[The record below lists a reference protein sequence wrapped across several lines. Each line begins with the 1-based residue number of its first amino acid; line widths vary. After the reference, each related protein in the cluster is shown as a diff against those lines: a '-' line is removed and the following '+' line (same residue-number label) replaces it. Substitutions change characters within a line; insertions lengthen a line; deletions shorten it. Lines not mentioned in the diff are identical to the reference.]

1 MIPVLAA
8 IMISAAPA
16 PADTVSGCLSKGKD
30 AGTYSITSG
39 GKEMSVSSKAVK
51 LDGHVGHTVTLTGT
65 AGKDGTSFMATKLAM
80 KSASC
85 SGM

>member
-8 IMISAAPA
+8 IMLSAAPA

-30 AGTYSITSG
+30 AGTYEIASG
-39 GKEMSVSSKAVK
+39 GKTTTVASKSVK
-51 LDGHVGHTVTLTGT
+51 LDGHVGHTVTLTGS
-65 AGKDGTSFMATKLAM
+65 ADKSGTFMATKLAM

-85 SGM
+85 M

>member
-16 PADTVSGCLSKGKD
+16 PADTVTGCLSKGKE
-30 AGTYSITSG
+30 AGTYAISSG
-39 GKEMSVSSKAVK
+39 GKEMTVSSKSVK
-51 LDGHVGHTVTLTGT
+51 LGGHVGHTVTLTGT
-65 AGKDGTSFMATKLAM
+65 PGKDGMTFMATKLEM

-85 SGM
+85 S

>member
-8 IMISAAPA
+8 IMISAAPM
-16 PADTVSGCLSKGKD
+16 PADTVTGCLSKGKD
-30 AGTYSITSG
+30 PDTYAIASG
-39 GKEMSVSSKAVK
+39 GKSWTVTSKSVK
-51 LDGHVGHTVTLTGT
+51 LAGHVGHTVTLTGT
-65 AGKDGTSFMATKLAM
+65 TGKDGMSFEATKMAM

>member
-16 PADTVSGCLSKGKD
+16 PADTVTGCLSKGKD
-30 AGTYSITSG
+30 AGTYEIASG
-39 GKEMSVSSKAVK
+39 GKSWPVKSKSVK
-51 LDGHVGHTVTLTGT
+51 LDGHVGHMVTLTGK
-65 AGKDGTSFMATKLAM
+65 ADKMGAFDATKLDM

-85 SGM
+85 S

>member
-8 IMISAAPA
+8 IMMSAAPA
-16 PADTVSGCLSKGKD
+16 PADTVSGCLSKGDK
-30 AGTYSITSG
+30 AGTYSIASG
-39 GKEMSVSSKAVK
+39 GKTWPVTSKSVK

-65 AGKDGTSFMATKLAM
+65 ADKSGTFDATKLAM